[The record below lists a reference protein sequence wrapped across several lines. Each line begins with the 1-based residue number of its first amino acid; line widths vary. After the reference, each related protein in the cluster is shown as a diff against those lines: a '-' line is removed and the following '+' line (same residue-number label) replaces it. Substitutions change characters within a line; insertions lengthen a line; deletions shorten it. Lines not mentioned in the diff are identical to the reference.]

1 MIYKFHMF
9 DCISFLVLHLQFL
22 SNSTQPIVHPGA
34 PQLPKNG
41 KGLWGFFSTQMW
53 QRKNSGFFGWYS
65 QHEDFQQSLMACFCI
80 ITHRIHVWYIYPPLM
95 YLYRMS
101 LWSFMECSF
110 GYHSINPDLGG
121 IDRTGWYIIMNIIM
135 HIEFS
140 MSMVKNKWLH

>member
-1 MIYKFHMF
+1 M
-9 DCISFLVLHLQFL
+9 V
-22 SNSTQPIVHPGA
+22 
-34 PQLPKNG
+34 
-41 KGLWGFFSTQMW
+41 
-53 QRKNSGFFGWYS
+53 
-65 QHEDFQQSLMACFCI
+65 
-80 ITHRIHVWYIYPPLM
+80 YIYPPLM